1 MIRSNSNSVY
11 MPSARVVAIIA
22 RKLLKVSDRHNVGE
36 KYPKAESNRCRAQSE
51 AFKGN
56 SGPIPEGMARQ
67 KRRGSKYRASP
78 VRGAHDDLHHHTRV
92 RYECVITVIT
102 SRKTLSLFRSD
113 SREFQSKLITNSA
126 QLQVQ
131 KDVIKIKARQS
142 SMGDP

>member
-1 MIRSNSNSVY
+1 MFGYVSVCALSYLLLWKPESACLGTCYDMIRSNSNTVY

-36 KYPKAESNRCRAQSE
+36 KYPKAESNRCRAPSE

-78 VRGAHDDLHHHTRV
+78 VRGT
-92 RYECVITVIT
+92 
-102 SRKTLSLFRSD
+102 
-113 SREFQSKLITNSA
+113 
-126 QLQVQ
+126 
-131 KDVIKIKARQS
+131 
-142 SMGDP
+142 